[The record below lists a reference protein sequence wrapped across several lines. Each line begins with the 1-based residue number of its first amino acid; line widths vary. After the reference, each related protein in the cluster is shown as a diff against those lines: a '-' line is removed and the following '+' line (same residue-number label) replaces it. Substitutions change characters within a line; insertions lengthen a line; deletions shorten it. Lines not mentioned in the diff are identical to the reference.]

1 MQADVYCMRFM
12 CCMFCIAVYYS
23 LSRMPGK
30 LGHVQLWPPIRR
42 TVYQRSSGVPVFL
55 ANSHGILYN
64 KKNYEKVWIYAS
76 LVALHT
82 PRSTSLHR
90 KLVRGR
96 LVSELVVEVVRATA
110 GLAMAKKE
118 KKGRNG
124 TNILKCNT
132 LDSPTHQRVL
142 MCQCICTFKLHTRDE
157 SPIP

>member
-1 MQADVYCMRFM
+1 MYIVCALCAA
-12 CCMFCIAVYYS
+12 CSALLCIIASPGCRANWDMYNSGPPFDEPYINVAVAC
-23 LSRMPGK
+23 
-30 LGHVQLWPPIRR
+30 QFFWPTAMGFYI
-42 TVYQRSSGVPVFL
+42 
-55 ANSHGILYN
+55 
-64 KKNYEKVWIYAS
+64 KKKSYEKVWIYAS